1 MIKKKGKTTKIFSH
15 YFLSP
20 DQASF
25 PAWTF
30 FFCIS
35 EEDAEMLKVIHQ
47 QKEILYKYYKKKKK
61 EIKMYSTQCG
71 NSTE

>member
-1 MIKKKGKTTKIFSH
+1 
-15 YFLSP
+15 
-20 DQASF
+20 
-25 PAWTF
+25 
-30 FFCIS
+30 
-35 EEDAEMLKVIHQ
+35 MLKVIHQ

>member
-1 MIKKKGKTTKIFSH
+1 MKNNILT
-15 YFLSP
+15 FLSP

-30 FFCIS
+30 FFFCIR
-35 EEDAEMLKVIHQ
+35 EEDAEMLKVHQ
-47 QKEILYKYYKKKKK
+47 RKKKYYINTTKQRK
-61 EIKMYSTQCG
+61 ETKIYSTQCG

>member
-1 MIKKKGKTTKIFSH
+1 MIKKKEKGEKKFSH
-15 YFLSP
+15 YLSP

-35 EEDAEMLKVIHQ
+35 EEDAEMLKVIHH
-47 QKEILYKYYKKKKK
+47 QKKKKKLLYKYYKKRNQ
-61 EIKMYSTQCG
+61 MYSTQCG